1 MNTTANNMRPNP
13 LSKILLV
20 ATGLILTV
28 CIVSILI
35 TKNRQTAVRASA
47 NRIEKIIAKFD
58 EDADSFY
65 NGIISSEDTNIN
77 AYLES
82 MPEEYF
88 TTLFYTNY
96 NISYWSNNNSN
107 YPWHI
112 SPILSS
118 SPIYETNNSFVYSKI
133 YNIDTTDYLVLLLPI

>member
-65 NGIISSEDTNIN
+65 NGIISSEDTNITQ
-77 AYLES
+77 
-82 MPEEYF
+82 PCF
-88 TTLFYTNY
+88 IQTTIFHTGQ
-96 NISYWSNNNSN
+96 
-107 YPWHI
+107 
-112 SPILSS
+112 
-118 SPIYETNNSFVYSKI
+118 
-133 YNIDTTDYLVLLLPI
+133 TTTATIPGTSHQY

>member
-20 ATGLILTV
+20 TTGLILTV
-28 CIVSILI
+28 CIVFILI
-35 TKNRQTAVRASA
+35 TNNRQTAVRATA

-96 NISYWSNNNSN
+96 NF
-107 YPWHI
+107 HI
-112 SPILSS
+112 QYIM
-118 SPIYETNNSFVYSKI
+118 
-133 YNIDTTDYLVLLLPI
+133 